1 MSTQQH
7 PQTSVPPEALH
18 KWLSIL
24 VCALHSVYFL
34 LNMLLMQKIGL
45 GAVQIIVAAFSGYCF
60 YSSLKERYQPWQ
72 SYTLMALLTFNILA
86 SASLMEFWAGAIFW
100 SLALPLWY
108 YNLFGLKKGF
118 CFSAMIVMFS
128 AAILYLRTDTSLFM
142 PYRTVFNFTLAYSSV
157 WLMCHI
163 YEVQR
168 QKTSLFLRALAL
180 QDALTGVQNRH
191 ALKADFS
198 AVRKKAESIHML
210 IIDVDHF
217 KTINDK
223 FGHDIGDSVLI
234 KVANEIK
241 HSMQGLSVYRLG
253 GEEFVV
259 LLKGISDTQAYE
271 QAEVIRK
278 TIEQAAFHS
287 HTDAITLTVSIG
299 ISSLQPGQEFT
310 DFLRAADVKLY
321 QAKHEGR
328 NQIRN

>member
-1 MSTQQH
+1 
-7 PQTSVPPEALH
+7 
-18 KWLSIL
+18 
-24 VCALHSVYFL
+24 
-34 LNMLLMQKIGL
+34 MLLMQKIGL
-45 GAVQIIVAAFSGYCF
+45 GAVQIIMAAFSGYCF

-100 SLALPLWY
+100 SLPLPLWY

-118 CFSAMIVMFS
+118 YFSIVVAMIS
-128 AAILYLRTDTSLFM
+128 AATLYLRTDTTLFM

-157 WLMCHI
+157 WFMCHI

-180 QDALTGVQNRH
+180 QDALTGAQNRH

-217 KTINDK
+217 KNINDK

-241 HSMQGLSVYRLG
+241 HSIQGLSVYRLG

-278 TIEQAAFHS
+278 KIEQATFHS

-299 ISSLQPGQEFT
+299 ISSLQQGQEFT